1 MKEQGRFLSPIWVA
15 IFVNFKHFAPF
26 RCWFNFTG
34 NSFYK
39 NNREISHK
47 ALFEKYRAS
56 IDIYNV
62 KVINEIIFNR
72 PVRITSIF
80 KDYLVHDEVAEF
92 LKRSYPL
99 EEIPAKMRRL
109 VEFFNS
115 YFKVFPNYINLGE
128 KSFMYK

>member
-1 MKEQGRFLSPIWVA
+1 M
-15 IFVNFKHFAPF
+15 
-26 RCWFNFTG
+26 
-34 NSFYK
+34 
-39 NNREISHK
+39 
-47 ALFEKYRAS
+47 FEKYRAS

-62 KVINEIIFNR
+62 KVVNEIIFNR

-92 LKRSYPL
+92 LKRSYTM
-99 EEIPAKMRRL
+99 EEIPAKMHRL

-128 KSFMYK
+128 RSFMYK